1 MPTTPIATAPEQ
13 LYAQIRQLLQTAQT
27 QVQAAI
33 NHAMVQC
40 YWETGRMIVEY
51 EQGGEARAE
60 YGKQTLQYLSNKLSR
75 EFGKGFDERNLR
87 YIRAFYLLF
96 PIRNALSAKL
106 TWTHYRHLLRVEN
119 PAARNWYANEAIT
132 QGWSTRALDR
142 QISTLFYERLLSSGD
157 AHKAGVAAEAQ
168 QLIAEQ
174 APPDPRDFIRDPYV
188 LEFLQAKVDSGL
200 YEKEFGTGFD

>member
-1 MPTTPIATAPEQ
+1 MPTTPLATVPEQ

-40 YWETGRMIVEY
+40 YWEIGRMIVEY

-75 EFGKGFDERNLR
+75 EFGKGFNVSNIKYFRQ
-87 YIRAFYLLF
+87 FYLTF
-96 PIRNALSAKL
+96 PIRHAVSGEL

-119 PAARNWYANEAIT
+119 SAARDWPATDCRA
-132 QGWSTRALDR
+132 SPTRSA
-142 QISTLFYERLLSSGD
+142 
-157 AHKAGVAAEAQ
+157 
-168 QLIAEQ
+168 
-174 APPDPRDFIRDPYV
+174 
-188 LEFLQAKVDSGL
+188 
-200 YEKEFGTGFD
+200 

>member
-1 MPTTPIATAPEQ
+1 MPTNALAHSPEQ
-13 LYAQIRQLLQTAQT
+13 LYAQIRQVLQVAQT
-27 QVQAAI
+27 QVQTAI

-40 YWETGRMIVEY
+40 YWEIGRMIVEY

-96 PIRNALSAKL
+96 PIRNALSSKL

-119 PAARNWYANEAIT
+119 PAARDWYANEAIT
-132 QGWSTRALDR
+132 QGWSTRAPA
-142 QISTLFYERLLSSGD
+142 STNVSLPCQRRLFGCYRFVLTVRLFHVSWC
-157 AHKAGVAAEAQ
+157 
-168 QLIAEQ
+168 
-174 APPDPRDFIRDPYV
+174 RRCC
-188 LEFLQAKVDSGL
+188 
-200 YEKEFGTGFD
+200 